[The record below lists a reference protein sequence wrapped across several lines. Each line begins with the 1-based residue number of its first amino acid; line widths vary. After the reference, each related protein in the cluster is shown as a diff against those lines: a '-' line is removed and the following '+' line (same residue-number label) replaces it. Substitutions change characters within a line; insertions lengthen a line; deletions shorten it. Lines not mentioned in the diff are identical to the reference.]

1 VAYRLAEL
9 AELVG
14 GRVEGDPDREVE
26 AIRTLEAAGPRDLSF
41 LNHPRYRAQAAAS
54 AAGALLVGRDVRDVR
69 DVPPELASGPDTPR
83 RDLLVVDDPAFALA
97 RLLAHL
103 TPQEGPEPGV
113 HPTAVLAPDCSVDP
127 TAHVGPYAVI
137 GAGSRIGAAAA
148 VHALVVVGR
157 GCTVGEAAVLHPHAV
172 LYDGTEIGPRSVV
185 HAGAVLGSD
194 GFGYATHGG
203 VHHKVPQ
210 LGRVVVEGDVEIG
223 AGSTID
229 RATLGET
236 RIGAGTKIDNLVQ
249 VGHNVRVGRH
259 CILCGQAGIAG
270 SARLGDYVVL
280 AGQAGVSGHIDLGD
294 GAQVAAKSAALGPVP
309 AGAQVAGIPAVA
321 MRRWKRQIVLSSRL
335 EEMSRRLRALE
346 RKVGAEPAE
355 KAAGTDEEG

>member
-1 VAYRLAEL
+1 
-9 AELVG
+9 
-14 GRVEGDPDREVE
+14 
-26 AIRTLEAAGPRDLSF
+26 
-41 LNHPRYRAQAAAS
+41 
-54 AAGALLVGRDVRDVR
+54 LLI
-69 DVPPELASGPDTPR
+69 A
-83 RDLLVVDDPAFALA
+83 DDPAYALA
-97 RLLAHL
+97 LLLAHL
-103 TPQEGPEPGV
+103 TPGAAPEAGV
-113 HPTAVLAPDCSVDP
+113 HPTAILAPGCFVHP

-157 GCTVGEAAVLHPHAV
+157 ECTVGEGAVLHPHAV
-172 LYDGTEIGPRSVV
+172 LYDRTEVGAGSVV
-185 HAGAVLGSD
+185 HAGVVLGSD

-210 LGRVVVEGDVEIG
+210 TGRVVVAENVEIG
-223 AGSTID
+223 ANSTID

-249 VGHNVRVGRH
+249 VGHNVQVGRH

-280 AGQAGVSGHIDLGD
+280 AGQAGVAGHIDLGD
-294 GAQVAAKSAALGPVP
+294 GAQVAAKSAALGSVP
-309 AGAQVAGIPAVA
+309 ARTQVAGIPAID
-321 MRRWKRQIVLSSRL
+321 MRRWKRQAVMLTRL

-346 RKVGAEPAE
+346 RKLAGDS
-355 KAAGTDEEG
+355 AADTDEEG